1 MENLHTPKLLTRCI
15 NLPED
20 LLYYILIFLDI
31 NKLEE
36 LGFNFKPSEFNK
48 NIQKNILWK
57 SWSCEIQR
65 KIPVPIPPK
74 QFKVIFD
81 STNFQYVMLDR
92 TNPVVYNILSNYCN
106 ICNCLMKPSINIFK
120 NNNHYILCNHIPFSS
135 GKVIKQ

>member
-1 MENLHTPKLLTRCI
+1 MENLHTPKLLSMCI

-31 NKLEE
+31 DKLEE

-92 TNPVVYNILSNYCN
+92 TNPVVYNILSNYCS
-106 ICNCLMKPSINIFK
+106 ICS
-120 NNNHYILCNHIPFSS
+120 
-135 GKVIKQ
+135 